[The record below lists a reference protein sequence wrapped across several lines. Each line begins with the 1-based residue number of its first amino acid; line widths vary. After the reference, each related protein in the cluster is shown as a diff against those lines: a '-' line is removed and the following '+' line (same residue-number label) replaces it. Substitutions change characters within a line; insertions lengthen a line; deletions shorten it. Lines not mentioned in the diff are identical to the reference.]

1 MASVIAFTGMA
12 VRAAPATATNA
23 RRPTIAAKKPSKSKE
38 LRLRRRRKHHAAAAA
53 KPDTPATSAMLTP
66 AGGDTLE
73 QHFPPATR
81 NLAKHIVF
89 LSGSVIALDNS
100 EVVVSAPPASD
111 AGYPAAYSAHFP
123 NDDDTLNWALLVG
136 IMPS

>member
-12 VRAAPATATNA
+12 VRAAPANATNS
-23 RRPTIAAKKPSKSKE
+23 RRPTIAATKPSKSKE
-38 LRLRRRRKHHAAAAA
+38 LRLRRRRKHAAAAA
-53 KPDTPATSAMLTP
+53 KPDTPAASAMLTP

-73 QHFPPATR
+73 QHFPLATR

-89 LSGSVIALDNS
+89 LSGSVIALDNC

-111 AGYPAAYSAHFP
+111 SGYPAAYSTHLP
-123 NDDDTLNWALLVG
+123 NDDDTLNWALLVR